1 MTMATKYLL
10 DTNICVFCLRN
21 QYDITRKIEKVGIE
35 NCYLSEITVA
45 ELYYG
50 AEYSSRRE
58 KTMKQTE
65 EFISLFNVVPMSTSL
80 HSFGKLKNTLATQGL
95 IIENFDLMIG
105 SCAIANNMVLVTDN
119 IKHLARI
126 PNIRIENWIQR

>member
-1 MTMATKYLL
+1 M
-10 DTNICVFCLRN
+10 
-21 QYDITRKIEKVGIE
+21 IEDAGID

-50 AEYSSRRE
+50 AEHSSRRD

-65 EFISLFNVVPMSTSL
+65 DFISLFQVVPMSNSL
-80 HSFGKLKNTLATQGL
+80 HTFGKLKNALVSHDVL
-95 IIENFDLMIG
+95 IENFDLMIG
-105 SCAIANNMVLVTDN
+105 ACSIANNMVLVTDN